1 MIQESLFKS
10 GVVGRDGFTWW
21 IGRVAHPKYWKD
33 TEKSSLLSQKGNLA
47 HRCKVRIVGYHPWD
61 ATLKED
67 DLPWA
72 QVLLDATTGSGQGG
86 MGDTMALAGG
96 ETCIGFFLDGEEAQQ
111 PVIMGLLHK
120 HREIKASI
128 RESEIFSEESS
139 GFQPFQVPNSNITAT
154 KVPTP
159 ETEPISKNSP
169 TITGALKKLDNFADK
184 AFDTITGSTV
194 FPGGRS
200 AAGTDG
206 LEKDTTKS
214 WTPPS
219 LCGDDAIGQMVQQLQ
234 DFVTYING
242 LEQAAND
249 FIDPITNKLVNM
261 KSKIKQMSKQI
272 AGIMKGVIN
281 NLRDGLISKVLSMFK
296 IFSALQKKINPADFL
311 LGPLSSKATKKILA
325 LLYCIFGNVMDK
337 LKDFL
342 GNMLGNLIGRTINAP
357 LCAAEQFVSG
367 ILAKAMNLIE
377 GLTGPILKGIDWLTG
392 GLANISKVLSNVSAL
407 ARKIFSFLDC
417 DALKCDKP
425 SEWVSSRNKALK
437 KKTDSWKEALDK
449 VDVFKGIQSKLDDVE
464 SYIGKDKLAK
474 AIAGG
479 DLATLE
485 KNTVGKVSVLDI
497 INSVKKLAGKD
508 ADKMKNGGLGSIESA
523 ISLMSLFGNYS
534 VEFGDCNNKTND
546 PTSQDDIIIM
556 PPGFKYNICIPPK
569 AEANG
574 VGVGAELQAKVGLDG
589 RVFSVE
595 VVKGG
600 FGYDEQTSVA
610 IIDNTNHGKGAQ
622 ATPLVSAGGSITS
635 VVITSSGYGYC
646 GGDAVG
652 IVTGLYPGKPGIGY
666 TSGDTI
672 IIEPSNP
679 TGFDTGT
686 YPGGGT
692 PVGGNGEGT
701 GTGTGTGTGGTGG
714 TGGGTPGGGTGTG
727 TTTITNLPVTGNGSI
742 IGVDLPTDF
751 SFEFTSMPRI
761 SINSNTGYGA
771 EILPIMKD
779 INQSRVDDSVKPLVG
794 ITSVIDCV

>member
-1 MIQESLFKS
+1 MIEETLFKS
-10 GVVGRDGFTWW
+10 GVAGRDGFTWW

-33 TEKSSLLSQKGNLA
+33 TEKTSLLSEKGTLA

-67 DLPWA
+67 ELPWA
-72 QVLLDATTGSGQGG
+72 QVMLDATTGSGQGG
-86 MGDTMALAGG
+86 VGDTMALAGG

-128 RESEIFSEESS
+128 RESEIFSQESS
-139 GFQPFQVPNSNITAT
+139 GFQPFQVPNENITAT

-169 TITGALKKLDNFADK
+169 TVTGKIKKLIDK
-184 AFDTITGSTV
+184 ATETVTGSTV

-206 LEKDTTKS
+206 VEKDTTKS

-272 AGIMKGVIN
+272 AGIMKGVVN
-281 NLRDGLISKVLSMFK
+281 NLRDGLISKVLSLFK
-296 IFSALQKKINPADFL
+296 IFSALQKKINPADFF

-342 GNMLGNLIGRTINAP
+342 ANMLGNLIGRTINAP

-377 GLTGPILKGIDWLTG
+377 DLTGPILKGIDWLTG

-407 ARKIFSFLDC
+407 ARKIFAFLDC

-425 SEWVSSRNKALK
+425 SEWVSSRNAALK

-449 VDVFKGIQSKLDDVE
+449 VDVFKGIQNKLDDVE
-464 SYIGKDKLAK
+464 SYIGKDKLAE

-485 KNTVGKVSVLDI
+485 TSTVGKVSVLDI

-523 ISLMSLFGNYS
+523 ISLMSLFGNFS

-574 VGVGAELQAKVGLDG
+574 IGVGAELQAKVGLDG
-589 RVFSVE
+589 RIFSVE

-600 FGYDEQTSVA
+600 FGYDDQTSVA
-610 IIDNTNHGKGAQ
+610 IIDNTNYGKGAQ

-635 VVITSSGYGYC
+635 VVVTSSGYGYC

-652 IVTGLYPGKPGIGY
+652 IVTGLYPGKPGVGY

-692 PVGGNGEGT
+692 TVGDGT
-701 GTGTGTGTGGTGG
+701 GDGTGDGG
-714 TGGGTPGGGTGTG
+714 PGSG
-727 TTTITNLPVTGNGSI
+727 TTSITNLPVTDNGSI
-742 IGVDLPTDF
+742 IKIDLPTDF
-751 SFEFTSMPRI
+751 SFEFTSRPRI
-761 SINSNTGYGA
+761 SINSDTGYGA
-771 EILPIMKD
+771 EIIPIMSD

>member
-1 MIQESLFKS
+1 MIEETLFKS

-21 IGRVAHPKYWKD
+21 IGRVAHSKYWKD
-33 TEKSSLLSQKGNLA
+33 TEKSSLLSQKGTLA

-72 QVLLDATTGSGQGG
+72 QVMLDATTGSGQGG
-86 MGDTMALAGG
+86 VGDTMALAGG

-139 GFQPFQVPNSNITAT
+139 GFQPFQVPNANITAT

-169 TITGALKKLDNFADK
+169 TITGKIKKLIDK
-184 AFDTITGSTV
+184 ATDTVTGSTV

-281 NLRDGLISKVLSMFK
+281 NLRDGLISKVLSLFK

-311 LGPLSSKATKKILA
+311 LGPLSAKATKKILA

-342 GNMLGNLIGRTINAP
+342 ANMLGNVIGKTINAP

-377 GLTGPILKGIDWLTG
+377 DLTGPILKGIDWLTG

-407 ARKIFSFLDC
+407 ARKIFAFLDC

-437 KKTDSWKEALDK
+437 KKTDSWKKALDK

-485 KNTVGKVSVLDI
+485 NNTVGKVSVLSI
-497 INSVKKLAGKD
+497 INGVKKLAGKD

-534 VEFGDCNNKTND
+534 IEFGDCNNKTND

-600 FGYDEQTSVA
+600 FGYDDQTSVA

-635 VVITSSGYGYC
+635 VVVTSSGYGYC

-672 IIEPSNP
+672 IIEPSDP

-692 PVGGNGEGT
+692 PVGDDDDIEF
-701 GTGTGTGTGGTGG
+701 
-714 TGGGTPGGGTGTG
+714 GGGGPGSG
-727 TTTITNLPVTGNGSI
+727 TTTITNLPVTDNGSI
-742 IGVDLPTDF
+742 IKIDLPTDF

-761 SINSNTGYGA
+761 SINSDTGYGA

-794 ITSVIDCV
+794 ITRVIDCV